1 MLDNNNLHDIYLALG
16 SNLGDKKRNIES
28 AIEQIE
34 LRIGKVITLSSIY
47 ETLPVGFESENSFL
61 NAACRV
67 STKLHPLEVLQST
80 QVIEKE
86 LGRKSK
92 SIDQAYSDR
101 IIDIDLLLFD
111 NQIIEYPQLIVPHP
125 HLHERDFVLNP
136 LAEIA
141 PNVYHPI
148 LKETI
153 SELKNKLTTK

>member
-1 MLDNNNLHDIYLALG
+1 MLDNNNLHDVYLALG

-34 LRIGKVITLSSIY
+34 LRIGKVISLSSLM
-47 ETLPVGFESENSFL
+47 ETVPVGFESENSFL

-67 STKLHPLEVLQST
+67 STKLHPLKVLECT
-80 QVIEKE
+80 QVIERE

-92 SIDQAYSDR
+92 STNQTYSDR

-111 NQIIEYPQLIVPHP
+111 NQVIEYPHLIVPHP
-125 HLHERDFVLNP
+125 HLQEREFVLTP

-141 PNVYHPI
+141 PDIYHPI

-153 SELKNKLTTK
+153 LELKNKLGN

>member
-28 AIEQIE
+28 AIQQIE
-34 LRIGKVITLSSIY
+34 LRIGKVVAVSALL
-47 ETLPVGFESENSFL
+47 ETQPVGFDSENSFL

-67 STKLHPLEVLQST
+67 STQLHPLEVLEYT
-80 QVIEKE
+80 QVIERE

-92 SIDQAYSDR
+92 SVNQTYSDR

-111 NQIIEYPQLIVPHP
+111 NQIIEYPHLIIPHP
-125 HLHERDFVLNP
+125 HLQERDFVLTP

-141 PNVYHPI
+141 PDIHHPI
-148 LKETI
+148 LKVTI
-153 SELKNKLTTK
+153 AELKNRLNN